1 MAKQP
6 QDDTSDQ
13 GKQSREGQFAVREG
27 QFGNRDQNREPMG
40 RDSQF
45 GREANAATRDSQ
57 SAARH
62 AQQAVAEL
70 TASAMLQPYAEL
82 LQEFDSFNREWAAR
96 MRSSVDRTLDLALK
110 LNETFLSQAKRTSD
124 LYLRLYESDLSAHTA
139 MTRDLQDRASSAAR
153 RFGSQA
159 AE

>member
-6 QDDTSDQ
+6 QDDTSEN
-13 GKQSREGQFAVREG
+13 KQSTTGREPFSVREG
-27 QFGNRDQNREPMG
+27 QFGNRDQGREQFG
-40 RDSQF
+40 RDSNAAS
-45 GREANAATRDSQ
+45 REAQ

-70 TASAMLQPYAEL
+70 TAATMMQPYAEL
-82 LQEFDSFNREWAAR
+82 MQEIEAFNRDWASR
-96 MRSSVDRTLDLALK
+96 MRSSVERTLDLSLK
-110 LNETFLSQAKRTSD
+110 LNETFLSQVKRTSD
-124 LYLRLYESDLSAHTA
+124 LYLRLYETDISASSA

>member
-6 QDDTSDQ
+6 QDDSSDT
-13 GKQSREGQFAVREG
+13 KQAGQAQFGVREG
-27 QFGNRDQNREPMG
+27 QFGNRDQGRESAFNRESQSAS
-40 RDSQF
+40 RD
-45 GREANAATRDSQ
+45 AH

-82 LQEFDSFNREWAAR
+82 LQEVDSFNREWAAR
-96 MRSSVDRTLDLALK
+96 VRSSVDRTLDLALK
-110 LNETFLSQAKRTSD
+110 LNETFVSQAKRTSD
-124 LYLRLYESDLSAHTA
+124 LYLRIYESDVSAHTA